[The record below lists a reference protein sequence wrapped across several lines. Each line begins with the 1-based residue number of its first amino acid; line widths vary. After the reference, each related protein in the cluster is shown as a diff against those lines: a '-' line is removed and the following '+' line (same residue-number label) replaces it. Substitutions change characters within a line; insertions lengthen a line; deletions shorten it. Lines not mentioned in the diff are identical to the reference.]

1 MYLLFSIKQANFHFS
16 KGVKYAMFG
25 LFLFGSV
32 YGRSFETQLEAGN
45 KAYAEHHYEL
55 ALSHYNK
62 ALEIKSIQSLKTKT
76 EVDILVSIANVYF
89 DIAEYKSSIQYLLY
103 YIEKPLVKKDT
114 LRMARALNKIGINY
128 DDLGDKQ
135 KALDYYNRTI
145 VYIEKDTFNLAAL
158 YNNIADIHF
167 NLGKMNL
174 AEKYFKTALD
184 LFDKIGSIE
193 GKSSTLLNLGNIY
206 LDLSKTNVAMQYYF
220 DALDLSLQIND
231 TVNIILIYS
240 NLGDLYIKNESYTT
254 ANSYLFKALTLAK
267 AIKSP
272 FYLGEIYGS
281 LYMLNKR
288 NRNFEKALEYF
299 ELQSDINKSIS
310 YANLNREYAEMEV
323 KYKIKETEK
332 ENTILKVD
340 QKYNKLAI
348 SNQRKYI
355 WTLSGIAVLMLVFI
369 SVFYFQ
375 RRNLRKAA
383 GVIEGQN
390 LSLRQLVEE
399 VSVQKEEIKTQRD
412 LVLEQKK
419 KTEELFLAVT
429 DSINY
434 AKRIQNSALPDL
446 NQLQNTFDDY
456 FLIYRPKDIVSGD
469 FYWHSTVGNWS
480 VVAVAD
486 CTGHGVPGAFMS
498 MLGMGILKEIVV
510 TQQIIRPDQILQKL
524 RNELIKALGQKQ
536 EENYQNDG
544 LDISI
549 CTYNTISKQL
559 LWSGANIPLWIVHY
573 QERKPV
579 FTEYKPD
586 KMPVGIYPKMDDF
599 TLNTIQL
606 FKGDVI
612 YLASDGFQDQFGGE
626 KDKKFLSKKLKL
638 VLSQL
643 ADKPMQEQKQKLI
656 ELIHLW
662 MNDKGILNVQTD
674 DITIMGIRV

>member
-1 MYLLFSIKQANFHFS
+1 MHQRFKIGQLKT
-16 KGVKYAMFG
+16 
-25 LFLFGSV
+25 LFLFGIKSVIFGWFLIGSV
-32 YGRSFETQLEAGN
+32 YGHNFETNLLAGD
-45 KAYAEHHYEL
+45 KAYAEHNYEL

-62 ALEIKSIQSLKTKT
+62 ALETTSIQSLKTKK
-76 EVDILVSIANVYF
+76 EVDILISLANVYF
-89 DIAEYKSSIQYLLY
+89 DIAEYKSSIQFLLY

-174 AEKYFKTALD
+174 AEKYFKSALE

-193 GKSSTLLNLGNIY
+193 GKSSTLLNLGNVY
-206 LDLSKTNVAMQYYF
+206 LDLSKTNIAMQYYF
-220 DALDLSLQIND
+220 EALDLSIETKD
-231 TVNIILIYS
+231 TVNIVLIYS

-254 ANSYLFKALTLAK
+254 ASSYLFKALKLAK

-281 LYMLNKR
+281 LYMLNRASK
-288 NRNFEKALEYF
+288 NYEKALEYF
-299 ELQSDINKSIS
+299 ELQSDISKSIS

-332 ENTILKVD
+332 ENMILKVD

-348 SNQRKYI
+348 STQRKYI
-355 WTLSGIAVLMLVFI
+355 WTLLGIAVLMLVFI
-369 SVFYFQ
+369 AVFYIQ
-375 RRNLRKAA
+375 RRNLRKAS
-383 GVIEGQN
+383 GVIKGQN
-390 LSLRQLVEE
+390 AALRKLVKE

-419 KTEELFLAVT
+419 KTEELFIAVT

-434 AKRIQNSALPDL
+434 AKRIQKSALPDL
-446 NQLQNTFDDY
+446 INLQAVFTEH
-456 FLIYRPKDIVSGD
+456 FLIYKPKDIVSGD

-480 VVAVAD
+480 IIAVAD

-524 RNELIKALGQKQ
+524 RTELIKALGQKQ
-536 EENYQNDG
+536 VENYQNDG

-549 CTYNTISKQL
+549 CTYNSISKQL
-559 LWSGANIPLWIVHY
+559 LWSGANIPLWVVHY
-573 QERKPV
+573 QESKPV

-606 FKGDVI
+606 VKGDVI

-643 ADKPMQEQKQKLI
+643 SDKPMHEQKQKLT
-656 ELIHLW
+656 ELFHTW
-662 MNDKGILNVQTD
+662 MNEQGALQVQTD
-674 DITIMGIRV
+674 DITILGIRV